1 MRTNLVI
8 IPQNIFQLDQIKK
21 DILQIM
27 YKIEEILFNPS
38 IGKGF
43 LSIIQNSDAIK
54 EKIDKFHFKKT
65 KTTIAKKK
73 PSTFQNKSSFK
84 NRNITSKLEEN
95 TCYI

>member
-65 KTTIAKKK
+65 KTTIAKKN
-73 PSTFQNKSSFK
+73 PLH
-84 NRNITSKLEEN
+84 SKTKAALKIE
-95 TCYI
+95 I